1 MLILGN
7 YILMPSFKFLSQQN
21 RSQIPSLDGLRAT
34 AILFVLFA
42 HVGYMYSVSWMGIF
56 PGGFGVTVF
65 FFLSGY
71 LITTLLR
78 REYEHTGSISL
89 RKFYLRRAYRI
100 FPPLYIVLFLIFLLA
115 IFGVVAHKMRWGGV
129 LSEVFF
135 WSNYYNLAHR
145 GFDYFVPTTGVTWS
159 LAIEEQF
166 YILFPLGVLVLFRRM
181 NYERIAR
188 ILFMLCVIALLW
200 RCLLVFGFNVSGGY
214 TGGATDT
221 RFDSLLYG
229 CILALWRN
237 PVYEPEWK
245 FSIGPRTTFVIAII
259 LLLATF
265 LYRDETFRATF
276 RYTVQ
281 GIALFP
287 IFWLAI
293 RYPEWP
299 IFSWLNW
306 RFVRFIGAIS
316 FTVYLSH
323 VIALEFADRIFVDK
337 LPRAMLGIAF
347 TLSFSM
353 LMYVLVEGP
362 LAKYR
367 QQLHRD

>member
-1 MLILGN
+1 
-7 YILMPSFKFLSQQN
+7 MPSFKFLSPQN
-21 RSQIPSLDGLRAT
+21 RSHIPSLDGLRAT
-34 AILFVLFA
+34 AIMLVFFA
-42 HVGYMYSVSWMGIF
+42 HVGYMYNVSWMGNF

-78 REYEHTGSISL
+78 REFEHTGSISF

-115 IFGVVAHKMRWGGV
+115 IFGVVQHQMRWGAV

-135 WSNYYNLAHR
+135 WSNYYNLVHDMK
-145 GFDYFVPTTGVTWS
+145 GTFFVPTTGVTWS

-166 YILFPLGVLVLFRRM
+166 YILFPIGLLALLRRM

-188 ILFMLCVIALLW
+188 ILFTLCVIALLW
-200 RCLLVFGFNVSGGY
+200 RCLLVYGMNVSGGY
-214 TGGATDT
+214 TYGGTDT
-221 RFDSLLYG
+221 RYDSLLYG
-229 CILALWRN
+229 CILGLWRN

-245 FSIGPRTTFVIAII
+245 FSIGPRTMFVIAI
-259 LLLATF
+259 LLLLSTF
-265 LYRDETFRATF
+265 IYRDEAFRATF

-299 IFSWLNW
+299 IFSWFNW
-306 RFVRFIGAIS
+306 PFVRFVGAIS

-323 VIALEFADRIFVDK
+323 VMALEFADRLLEDK
-337 LPRAMLGIAF
+337 LPRAILGTAF
-347 TLSFSM
+347 TLSFST

-362 LAKYR
+362 LAKLR